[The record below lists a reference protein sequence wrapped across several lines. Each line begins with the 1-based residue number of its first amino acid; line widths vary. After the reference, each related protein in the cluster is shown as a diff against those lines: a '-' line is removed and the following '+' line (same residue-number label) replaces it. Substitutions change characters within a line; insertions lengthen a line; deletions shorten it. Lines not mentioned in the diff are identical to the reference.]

1 MFQIMKSQAWTRFLP
16 KSIKN
21 KLKNEQGLQKIFGNT
36 SWLLGESAL
45 RMSINL
51 LVGVWLA
58 RYLGPSSFGTYN
70 YALSLVS
77 LFGPISALGLNGI
90 VTRDIVRNPQED
102 KEILG
107 SAFILRLIAS
117 FISLVV
123 VVGSYWL
130 LHSEDDQIKVLI
142 FILSI
147 GNLFS
152 AFQVIDFWFQSKVLS
167 KYVVVSRTATL
178 LVGTAAKIFLIAT
191 KAPLIAFIVVSAT
204 EIIILGINL
213 TIAYRIRGGTIVEW
227 RLNFSRAK
235 TLLSQSWPLIISSFG
250 AIINLKIDQIML
262 GELSTAATVG
272 IYAVAVRLSEV
283 WYFVPEAITSSIFP
297 SLLKSKEQGAKIYKS
312 RQQKL
317 YDLLAWGA
325 MVIAIPTTFI
335 ATPLLTSLY
344 GEAYRESGLILS
356 IHIWASIFIFMRS
369 ALSKW
374 LIAED
379 LFIFSFVTHGLG
391 AMVNIILNL
400 FLIPNYGGIGA
411 AIATV
416 ASYATSSYLA
426 LFVHKKTL
434 ASAYMMTLALIAPIR
449 LLLKK
454 QKLAI
459 KKK

>member
-1 MFQIMKSQAWTRFLP
+1 MKSQAWIRFLP
-16 KSIKN
+16 NPIKN
-21 KLKNEQGLQKIFGNT
+21 KLNNKQGLQKILGNAG
-36 SWLLGESAL
+36 WLLVESAL

-51 LVGVWLA
+51 LVGIWLA
-58 RYLGPSSFGTYN
+58 RYLGPSNFGTYN
-70 YALSLVS
+70 YVLSLIS

-107 SAFILRLIAS
+107 SAFILRLVAS
-117 FISLVV
+117 CISLVL

-130 LHSEDDQIKVLI
+130 LRPEDELIKVLI
-142 FILSI
+142 LILSV

-167 KYVVVSRTATL
+167 KYVVLSRTATL
-178 LVGTAAKIFLIAT
+178 LIGTVAKIFLIAT
-191 KAPLIAFIVVSAT
+191 KAPLVTFIIVSAT
-204 EIIILGINL
+204 EIILLGINL
-213 TIAYRIRGGTIVEW
+213 VIAYRIRGGKIMEW
-227 RLNFSRAK
+227 RLNFSCAQ
-235 TLLSQSWPLIISSFG
+235 TLLSQSWPLIISGFG
-250 AIINLKIDQIML
+250 AVINLKIDQVML
-262 GELSTAATVG
+262 GELSTTATVG

-283 WYFVPEAITSSIFP
+283 WYFIPEAIASSIFP
-297 SLLKSKEQGAKIYKS
+297 SLLKSKEQGTKIYKS
-312 RQQKL
+312 RQQQL
-317 YDLLAWGA
+317 YDLLACGA
-325 MVIAIPTTFI
+325 MVIVIPTTLI

-391 AMVNIILNL
+391 AIVNIILNL
-400 FLIPNYGGIGA
+400 FLIPSYGGIGA

-416 ASYATSSYLA
+416 MSYATSSYLA

-434 ASAYMMTLALIAPIR
+434 NSGYMMTLALITPIR

-454 QKLAI
+454 TKIDNQK
-459 KKK
+459 

>member
-1 MFQIMKSQAWTRFLP
+1 MKSQVWARFLP
-16 KSIKN
+16 NAIKQ
-21 KLKNEQGLQKIFGNT
+21 KLKNQQGLQKILSNT

-51 LVGVWLA
+51 AIGIWLA
-58 RYLGPSSFGTYN
+58 RYLGPSDFGTYN
-70 YALSLVS
+70 YVLSLVS

-90 VTRDIVRNPQED
+90 VTRDIVRNPQKD

-107 SAFILRLIAS
+107 SAFTLRLVAS
-117 FISLVV
+117 FISMAV

-130 LHSEDDQIKVLI
+130 LRSEDNLVKVLI
-142 FILSI
+142 LILSV

-152 AFQVIDFWFQSKVLS
+152 ALHIIDFWFQSKLLS
-167 KYVVVSRTATL
+167 KYVVLSRTATL
-178 LVGTAAKIFLIAT
+178 LISSVAKVFLIAI
-191 KAPLIAFIVVSAT
+191 KAPLITFVVVSAT
-204 EIIILGINL
+204 EIILLGINL
-213 TIAYRIRGGTIVEW
+213 AIAYHTRGGKILEW

-235 TLLSQSWPLIISSFG
+235 TLLSQSWPLILSGFG

-262 GELSTAATVG
+262 GELSTPATVG
-272 IYAVAVRLSEV
+272 VYAVAVRLSEV
-283 WYFVPEAITSSIFP
+283 WYFVPEAIASSIFP
-297 SLLKSKEQGAKIYKS
+297 SLLKSKEQGIKIYKS

-317 YDLLAWGA
+317 YDLLACCA

-335 ATPLLTSLY
+335 GTPLLISLY

-379 LFIFSFVTHGLG
+379 LFIFSFVTHSLG
-391 AMVNIILNL
+391 AIVNIILNL

-411 AIATV
+411 ATATV
-416 ASYATSSYLA
+416 ISYATSSYLA
-426 LFVHKKTL
+426 LFVHKRTL
-434 ASAYMMTLALIAPIR
+434 ASGQMMTLALIAPIR

-454 QKLAI
+454 I
-459 KKK
+459 KAGS